1 MNPNY
6 SVIVK
11 QNIDKLLVA
20 SLIQLVE
27 EVTWLSSIAVVP
39 KKNGKLQIC
48 IYFLKLNVTMKK
60 GSYPPPFIDKILN
73 IVA

>member
-11 QNIDKLLVA
+11 QNIDKLLMA
-20 SLIQLVE
+20 SLIQSIE
-27 EVTWLSSIAVVP
+27 EVTWLSSIVVVP

-48 IYFLKLNVTMKK
+48 IYFCKLNVTMKK
-60 GSYPPPFIDKILN
+60 GSYPLPFIDKIFN